1 MGIAADIIIVVL
13 AALIGA
19 IVAHRL
25 KQPLILGYI
34 LAGIIIGPHA
44 AGLTGSGVHDIELLA
59 EIGVALMLFALGLEF
74 SFSELKPVWK
84 VAIIGTP
91 IQIILTMAGGFGI
104 GQAFGWDIIPSL
116 WFGALI
122 AFSSTMVI
130 LKTLMNQG
138 WIGTLSSRVMIGM
151 LIVQDL
157 IVIPFMIVMPKL
169 SDPTSGLPLLGV
181 ALLKSVIFL
190 FLIIFLGT
198 KIIPRIIAFIAN
210 WESRELF
217 LLSITALGLGIG
229 YATYLF
235 GLSFAFG
242 AFVAGMVLSESDY
255 GHQALSDIIPLRDI
269 FGLLFFTSVGM
280 LLDPSFLITHWS
292 QILIIV
298 GVVSLMKG
306 LIFAGLVRILGYGN
320 VVPLAVGLGL
330 FQIGEFSFMLAKV
343 GLEAKAINNE
353 LFSVVLACAVI
364 SMLLTPLLS
373 SLTVRLYSFQRRIF
387 KDDHLQTVNLSEE
400 KLHNHV
406 VISGGGRVGQHVAH
420 IFRQL
425 KVEFVIVELNF
436 QRFQQ
441 CKQAGFPTIYGDAS
455 QEIILEEAYI
465 EEACLLLH
473 TIPNEAVSLSV
484 IHQVKKM
491 TDDLAIVTRASEV
504 EEMNHLYDSG
514 VYMVVLPELEA
525 GLAMARQA
533 LLQLHVPIVNIQ
545 ESLDNVRM
553 RHYEPQIDQ
562 EVDYGIMAQLRNA
575 KDLLEI
581 NWLNLGQES
590 GLVGHNISQLGI
602 RSRTGASVVGVIHNK
617 RFLSNPGVDYKFA
630 NGDMVAVMGNTEQQS
645 AFKTLLESSSPIVL
659 ASH

>member
-1 MGIAADIIIVVL
+1 MGIAADIVIVVL
-13 AALIGA
+13 AALIGG
-19 IVAHRL
+19 VAVHQL

-84 VAIIGTP
+84 VAVIGTP
-91 IQIILTMAGGFGI
+91 LQITLTMASGYGI
-104 GQAFGWDIIPSL
+104 GKALGWDLIPAL

-122 AFSSTMVI
+122 SFSSTMVI

-151 LIVQDL
+151 LIIQDL

-169 SDPTSGLPLLGV
+169 SDPKSGLPLLGI
-181 ALLKSVIFL
+181 ALLKSAIFL
-190 FLIIFLGT
+190 FLIVVLGT
-198 KIIPRIIAFIAN
+198 KILPRIMAFVAN

-217 LLSITALGLGIG
+217 LLSITAMGLGIG

-280 LLDPSFLITHWS
+280 LLDPAFLLSHWG

-298 GVVSLMKG
+298 GSVTLVKG
-306 LIFAGLVRILGYGN
+306 LIFSGLVRLFGYGN

-330 FQIGEFSFMLAKV
+330 FQIGEFSFVLAKV
-343 GLEAKAINNE
+343 GLEAKAINSE
-353 LFSVVLACAVI
+353 LFSIMLACAVI
-364 SMLLTPLLS
+364 SMLITPLLS
-373 SLTVRLYSFQRRIF
+373 GLTVRLYSFQRQIF
-387 KDDHLQTVNLSEE
+387 KQDFLETVNRPEE
-400 KLHNHV
+400 TLNNHV
-406 VISGGGRVGQHVAH
+406 IISGGGRVGQHVAH
-420 IFRQL
+420 IFHQL
-425 KVEFVIVELNF
+425 HLPFIIIELNF

-455 QEIILEEAYI
+455 QEIILEEADI
-465 EEACLLLH
+465 DQAGLLLH
-473 TIPNEAVSLSV
+473 TIPNEAVSLAT
-484 IHQVKKM
+484 IRQVKRM
-491 TDDLAIVTRASEV
+491 NRDLTIVTRAAEV
-504 EEMNHLYDSG
+504 EEMRHLYEDG

-533 LLQLHVPIVNIQ
+533 LLQLHVPIVTIQ
-545 ESLDNVRM
+545 ECLDKVRM
-553 RHYEPQIDQ
+553 HHYEPIIGDEIDT
-562 EVDYGIMAQLRNA
+562 GIIAQLKNA

-581 NWLNLGQES
+581 NWANLGSES
-590 GLVGHNISQLGI
+590 GLIGHTISELGI

-617 RFLSNPGVDYKFA
+617 QFLSNPAGDFKFA
-630 NGDMVAVMGNTEQQS
+630 KGDMVAVMGNTEQQG
-645 AFKTLLESSSPIVL
+645 AFKTLLENSRPIIL
-659 ASH
+659 AVP